1 MFNVGTPELLVIL
14 LVALIVLGPNK
25 LPDAA
30 RQVGKFIGEMR
41 RMSTGFQSELRDAMQ
56 EPVSTSSPPRRSD
69 PVPKATPAADI
80 KPVSQV
86 IPDES
91 YAADPS
97 SASPGVPEVGDGA
110 SDPPTASG
118 AGTGTDVAVG
128 RDAVSQD
135 AVGQDPVR
143 YEAVG
148 QGAAGP
154 DAGGHDADGGDGTGV
169 VPGADR
175 GEPDPR

>member
-14 LVALIVLGPNK
+14 LVALLVLGPNK

-41 RMSTGFQSELRDAMQ
+41 RMSTGFQTELRDAMQ
-56 EPVSTSSPPRRSD
+56 EPVSTTPNPRRSD

-97 SASPGVPEVGDGA
+97 SASPGVPEAGDVDGA
-110 SDPPTASG
+110 PPTADGTTGAVAHPGVGSVSG
-118 AGTGTDVAVG
+118 RA
-128 RDAVSQD
+128 
-135 AVGQDPVR
+135 
-143 YEAVG
+143 
-148 QGAAGP
+148 AAGP
-154 DAGGHDADGGDGTGV
+154 DEVHGADGSDEVQGG
-169 VPGADR
+169 DR
-175 GEPDPR
+175 GDPDPR